1 MPQLDTFTLVTGLA
15 SLFAFVIQIFDL
27 FPSFSKGRDFLVVF
41 LPGVFIGSLMRAF
54 DASSVRLNVELNGM
68 VIVVTVALCLVVG
81 FLVWGARTADPRR
94 RSELFAVGGIAAI
107 PTLFILMV
115 WGMSN
120 APAAALSALSIHEL
134 SVLAD
139 EASRLKDYD
148 RAVSRLQDLKNR
160 VQGETQKKAVDE
172 RIHKAQ
178 ADALLGP

>member
-1 MPQLDTFTLVTGLA
+1 
-15 SLFAFVIQIFDL
+15 
-27 FPSFSKGRDFLVVF
+27 
-41 LPGVFIGSLMRAF
+41 
-54 DASSVRLNVELNGM
+54 
-68 VIVVTVALCLVVG
+68 
-81 FLVWGARTADPRR
+81 
-94 RSELFAVGGIAAI
+94 
-107 PTLFILMV
+107 MV